1 MSKPVNKQSAK
12 SRVKSEL
19 SAELKKRLA
28 LRGRKSTTLKRVER
42 QKKAVPARM
51 IAYDFETTRIQPG
64 TPRPLYITAFSK
76 KLEFSFASPIRDFQ
90 HLLQILEMH
99 FLVPEFYGVKFVAWF
114 GNNFDAYIIS
124 AALLQSDKY
133 VLRPYLT
140 RNKGL
145 RGLRV
150 LLKGESEKS
159 KKSWEFLD
167 GAAMLGLAQTN
178 LASFLKSFA
187 PHLPKQV
194 GTINFEKEEF
204 DATNSKHCEY
214 AMRDS
219 EGLDAGMD
227 KAQEILLEIFNQPL
241 ATTMGGACIKIFT
254 AHIPRG
260 IEIPLPRDE
269 ILTATREYVM
279 RGGFCFCARRYQGPV
294 WKYDI
299 NQAYAAAMR
308 EALLPCGFSSHS
320 EGAPFA
326 NAKVYIARITATK
339 PNNRVPFYYRSEVN
353 GRIKSLFSG
362 GEIYDTW
369 LTSIEIEQLKRE
381 KWTIDYIECY
391 SWAGHFDMREYVDKL
406 ETLRTTCEGGPKG
419 ATGTMVKGVG
429 NHSYGKTVEQLEPLE
444 YVVAAECPEG
454 FAPYYGDETEP
465 FEHVYF
471 RFVEE
476 DEERAKAYHQPQI
489 GAFITAYVRMALRQ
503 TILLAPESWL
513 YADTDCVVFDC
524 DMTSKL
530 WIHAAKYGAWKI
542 EEEGTVYQII
552 AKKVYASKEITFDKD
567 GKETTVR
574 SSKGLNVRKLTEKD
588 FDEWYDGNPPEQNQT
603 QRNNYLKAMQG
614 AEMFRSQARKGT
626 SIERKS

>member
-1 MSKPVNKQSAK
+1 MQSVKTQSKARAK
-12 SRVKSEL
+12 NEL

-28 LRGRKSTTLKRVER
+28 LRGRKSTTLKRTER
-42 QKKAVPARM
+42 QKKALPAKM
-51 IAYDFETTRIQPG
+51 IAYDFETTRIEPG
-64 TPRPLYITAFSK
+64 TPRPLYLTAFSK
-76 KLEFSFASPIRDFQ
+76 RLQFSLATPIRDFA
-90 HLLQILEMH
+90 HLLQVLEMH

-124 AALLQSDKY
+124 AALLQSEKY

-150 LLKGESEKS
+150 IMRGDDDRTKR
-159 KKSWEFLD
+159 SWEFLD
-167 GAAMLGLAQTN
+167 GAAMLGLAQTK
-178 LASFLKSFA
+178 LVDFLKSFA
-187 PHLPKQV
+187 PHLPKMTGV
-194 GTINFEKEEF
+194 IDFEREEF
-204 DATNSKHCEY
+204 DCDNPAHCEY

-219 EGLDAGMD
+219 VGLDEGME
-227 KAQEILLEIFNQPL
+227 KAQQILLDIFNQPL
-241 ATTMGGACIKIFT
+241 ATTMGGACIKIFA

-260 IEIPLPRDE
+260 VEIPLPRDE
-269 ILTATREYVM
+269 ILTAVREYVM
-279 RGGFCFCARRYQGPV
+279 RGGFCFCAKRYRGPV
-294 WKYDI
+294 WKYDL
-299 NQAYAAAMR
+299 NQAYASAMR
-308 EALLPCGFSSHS
+308 ETLLPCGFSTYS
-320 EGAPFA
+320 EGEPPA
-326 NAKVYIARITATK
+326 NAKTYIARITATK
-339 PNNRVPFYYRSEVN
+339 PTNKVPFYYRSEV
-353 GRIKSLFSG
+353 GGKVKSLFSA

-381 KWTIDYIECY
+381 RWSIEYIECY

-454 FAPYYGDETEP
+454 FAPYYGDEMEP

-489 GAFITAYVRMALRQ
+489 GAFITAYVRMVLRRA
-503 TILLAPESWL
+503 ILLAPDNWL

-530 WIHAAKYGAWKI
+530 DIDSARYGAWKI
-542 EEEGTVYQII
+542 EEEGTVYSII
-552 AKKVYASKEITFDKD
+552 AKKVYASEDA
-567 GKETTVR
+567 TTK
-574 SSKGLNVRKLTEKD
+574 SSKGLNVKRLTKKD
-588 FDEWYDGNPPEQNQT
+588 FDDWYDGTPPEQVQT
-603 QRNNYLKAMQG
+603 QRNNYLKVMQG
-614 AEMFRSQARKGT
+614 AEMFRSQTRKGT